1 MSNSFLARLED
12 ELMGT
17 TSWPSLRQ
25 RLAVM
30 RVIPFSIPKIL
41 RNAGGVRSVLRS
53 VRHKLTDMRSPYEEG
68 RAMPPSG
75 LTMIGRAR
83 LRNIRFCIE
92 RILEDGIPGD
102 FMEAGVWRGGAAIYM
117 RAVLKEYAV
126 ENRTVWVADSFQ
138 GVPPPDP
145 QYAADADALLHCWT
159 SLAVSQKEVES
170 HFRAYGLLDQRVR
183 FLPGWFEDSLRTVP
197 RITLALLRIDA
208 DLYGSTTTVLTRL
221 YDRVANGGY
230 VVVDDYGAL
239 QACRLAVDDFRRARR
254 IVDPIIEIDY
264 TGIYWIKTGTSPSQ
278 TVVTGR
284 PGSEG

>member
-1 MSNSFLARLED
+1 
-12 ELMGT
+12 
-17 TSWPSLRQ
+17 
-25 RLAVM
+25 
-30 RVIPFSIPKIL
+30 
-41 RNAGGVRSVLRS
+41 
-53 VRHKLTDMRSPYEEG
+53 
-68 RAMPPSG
+68 MPPSG

-92 RILEDGIPGD
+92 QILENGIPGD
-102 FMEAGVWRGGAAIYM
+102 LMEAGVWRGGAAIYM
-117 RAVLKEYAV
+117 RAVLKEHAV
-126 ENRTVWVADSFQ
+126 NDRTVWVADSFQ
-138 GVPPPDP
+138 GVPPPNP

-239 QACRLAVDDFRRARR
+239 QACRFAVDDFRRARR

-264 TGIYWIKTGTSPSQ
+264 TGVYWIMTGPSL
-278 TVVTGR
+278 TVNSAVVR
-284 PGSEG
+284 